1 MNRRLLL
8 LIVLLALGGLA
19 WWLSRNSA
27 PTTLDRPLSDFA
39 IQDTASVTRIFITDQ
54 HGRRIDLKRT
64 PKGWTVND
72 VYAAKEHDVNLLLR
86 TFKRVEVKSPVPKA
100 AEAKM
105 MRVMAAVGRKVE
117 VYQGGER
124 PSKIWIVGHGTKD
137 HFGTYA
143 LLEKPGEG
151 RSNAPFI
158 LGMGAFTGTLTSRF
172 HTDLDI
178 WRSSAFFE
186 LDEMRDLAS
195 AHLETPLAPA
205 NGYTIDQD
213 KAGLFS
219 LLDYNGQPY
228 RFDTVLVQGAILTT
242 KQLNYEGIQR
252 EPARRDSL
260 MRTTPNHILTLTKR
274 NGEST
279 KLKLWYLPY
288 TGEEPPFGVAR
299 PLFDELRMDALLQ
312 DTLLITMQ
320 RPGLERLLQPI
331 SNFRP

>member
-1 MNRRLLL
+1 MNRRILLL
-8 LIVLLALGGLA
+8 VVLLALGGLA

-39 IQDTASVTRIFITDQ
+39 VPDTASVDRIFIADQ
-54 HGRRIDLKRT
+54 HGRTIDLKRT
-64 PKGWTVND
+64 PQGWIVND
-72 VYAAKEHDVNLLLR
+72 LYPAKEFDVNLLLR

-105 MRVMAAVGRKVE
+105 LRVMGSVGKKVE
-117 VYQGGER
+117 IYQGGDK

-158 LGMGAFTGTLTSRF
+158 LGMTGFTGILSTRF

-178 WRSSAFFE
+178 WRSSAFFK

-195 AHLETPLAPA
+195 VKLETPLAPA
-205 NGYTIDQD
+205 NSYTIQQNP
-213 KAGLFS
+213 AGRFS
-219 LLDYNGQPY
+219 LLDHRGQPY
-228 RFDTVLVQGAILTT
+228 RFDTVLVHGAVLAT
-242 KQLNYEGIQR
+242 KQINYEEIQR
-252 EPARRDSL
+252 EPVYRDSL
-260 MRTTPNHILTLTKR
+260 VKTTPNQILTLTKR
-274 NGEST
+274 TGEAT
-279 KLKLWYLPY
+279 TLKFWYLPY
-288 TGEEPPFGVAR
+288 KGEEPPFGSPR
-299 PLFDELRMDALLQ
+299 PLFDPLRMDAVIQ
-312 DTLLITMQ
+312 DTLLVVMQ
-320 RPGLERLLQPI
+320 RAALERMLQPI

>member
-8 LIVLLALGGLA
+8 LIVLVALGGVA

-39 IQDTASVTRIFITDQ
+39 VPDTASVTRIFIADQ
-54 HGRRIDLKRT
+54 HGRKIDLKRT
-64 PKGWTVND
+64 AKGWTVND
-72 VYAAKEHDVNLLLR
+72 RFKAKEHDVNLLLR

-105 MRVMAAVGRKVE
+105 LSVMAAVGKKVE
-117 VYQGGER
+117 IYQGGDT

-158 LGMGAFTGTLTSRF
+158 LGMGAFTGTLSSRF

-178 WRSSAFFE
+178 WRSSAYFT
-186 LDEMRDLAS
+186 LDEMRDLA
-195 AHLETPLAPA
+195 AVKLETPLAPA
-205 NGYTIDQD
+205 NGYTIQQD
-213 KAGLFS
+213 GSGRFS
-219 LLDYNGQPY
+219 LLDHLGHPY
-228 RFDTVLVQGAILTT
+228 RFDTVLVQGAVLST
-242 KQLNYEGIQR
+242 KQLNYENILR
-252 EPARRDSL
+252 EPAHQDSL
-260 MRTTPNHILTLTKR
+260 LRTTPNHILTLTKR
-274 NGEST
+274 NGEAT

-288 TGEEPPFGVAR
+288 KGEEPPFGVPR
-299 PLFDELRMDALLQ
+299 PLFDELRMDAILQ
-312 DTLLITMQ
+312 DSLLVTMQ
-320 RPGLERLLQPI
+320 RPALERMLQPI
-331 SNFRP
+331 SNLRP